1 MTRKT
6 GQMSVHPSIHH
17 CGVNIFKTIR
27 LRGHLANI
35 DETCHVDSMG
45 PGIKL
50 LGSGEVEF

>member
-1 MTRKT
+1 MTCKT
-6 GQMSVHPSIHH
+6 GQMSVRPSIHH

-27 LRGHLANI
+27 LRGHWANI